1 LRRHILPLYLKDQRL
16 TTDPL
21 SITTLG
27 TTTTQ
32 AAGTIRTLAMALGE
46 YIIMLLVDLLVLT
59 IKITLEPNTL
69 THQPMVIFKQQ
80 LTMCMQEGLMDTTM

>member
-32 AAGTIRTLAMALGE
+32 EVGTNPTLMMDLVA
-46 YIIMLLVDLLVLT
+46 YIT
-59 IKITLEPNTL
+59 TL
-69 THQPMVIFKQQ
+69 TAETTGDIIKQTTPINILIQIPLGIFMEE
-80 LTMCMQEGLMDTTM
+80 LSMCMLVVMADIHM